1 MSKTEVSIGK
11 KEQPV
16 AQKEA
21 RKSIRDLIFLGKVE
35 RVININGFAVKLKS
49 LTVSDNKA
57 LITKILQLND
67 SSTKFVEAKVLS
79 IAMHLQSIDDTPIEN
94 LCEDDSI
101 KDVLDR
107 KCSVVSSLQLSFL
120 ERLHQI
126 CSEIDAESDKE
137 IEIEEIKEKK

>member
-120 ERLHQI
+120 ERLYQI

-137 IEIEEIKEKK
+137 IEIEEIKK

>member
-137 IEIEEIKEKK
+137 IEIEEIKK